1 MVQKNNIT
9 ILTTALFQQYCDDY
23 FLGANAPKNILNAH
37 IQQQLPTIIRNVEVS
52 LNAMVNGRLYQMF
65 PPANVVFNGTTNL
78 TAESQEITLYSML
91 TEAVLYKLK
100 TGSFVNV
107 NNSFSGNVNG
117 NNNFSTSNSNVVGL
131 RNDIRDKL
139 VQLGLYKN
147 AQFTNATT
155 PNKYTEA
162 SPGTNQPTWTVQQTA
177 QLNSYL
183 STNNFTLGGSWNFAN
198 LGIDGTPIQQYIQEQ
213 LGSLTNYNATL
224 INYLPSNPIPLITSK
239 DIDKWNNAQSV
250 NLEPINASIQSL
262 TTNLNTTNNELTS
275 LGEQFTTVLAPYVSG
290 STLQTVPLIT
300 TTDITKW
307 NNPPT
312 VDLEPWVRR
321 FEDIGGE
328 LETINSILTNYNSNN
343 AIPPITSTDIS
354 NWNQNLNCSTIL
366 NNYINAP
373 NQTSQAQV
381 PLITQADI
389 DKWNSNSG
397 STSTGSSVSIKEQTF
412 TLTITNTWEVQ
423 YSNGILIY
431 NGSILNVSPNLP
443 NGLNISVNSVNES
456 LNTAEAYINVSVSG
470 KIIISSQVYPYTLT
484 YSNGAQYILTD
495 IQQIPL
501 SSVDNITFSISQPI
515 EELGSWQ
522 SNLSVLTPYV
532 GWWTNTG
539 NYTTP
544 FPLDYNN
551 SFCIYTQYSVGAS
564 SNPTTYPAN
573 NNISENMNVYL
584 KLVYIE

>member
-37 IQQQLPTIIRNVEVS
+37 VQQQLPTIIRNVEVS

-65 PPANVVFNGTTNL
+65 PPANVVFNGTANL

-162 SPGTNQPTWTVQQTA
+162 SPGTNQPAWTVQQTA

-224 INYLPSNPIPLITSK
+224 INYLPSTEIPLITSK
-239 DIDKWNNAQSV
+239 DIAKWNNAQSV
-250 NLEPINASIQSL
+250 NLDPINASIASL
-262 TTNLNTTNNELTS
+262 KSTIETTNTN
-275 LGEQFTTVLAPYVSG
+275 FTTLSQQ
-290 STLQTVPLIT
+290 LQTVLSPYVDGSNLLTIPLIT
-300 TTDITKW
+300 SSNVSNW
-307 NNPPT
+307 NDMSEAFIHIIPQIST
-312 VDLEPWVRR
+312 ALA
-321 FEDIGGE
+321 
-328 LETINSILTNYNSNN
+328 NYNGEHGYHE
-343 AIPPITSTDIS
+343 IPLITNTDIS
-354 NWNQNLNCSTIL
+354 NWNEILNCSTIL

-389 DKWNSNSG
+389 DKWNSNSS
-397 STSTGSSVSIKEQTF
+397 STSNGSSISIKEQTF
-412 TLTITNTWEVQ
+412 TLTITNTWNIQ
-423 YSNGILIY
+423 YGNGTMVY
-431 NGSILNVSPNLP
+431 NGSTLSTTPALP
-443 NGLNISVNSVNES
+443 SGLNISVSNVNNSIGSNTPYIEVSISGKTILNS
-456 LNTAEAYINVSVSG
+456 LVIPYSLQWNNGDQYMISPIENMSLKVIDNISYSVS
-470 KIIISSQVYPYTLT
+470 
-484 YSNGAQYILTD
+484 A
-495 IQQIPL
+495 
-501 SSVDNITFSISQPI
+501 SI
-515 EELGSWQ
+515 EYGSWQ
-522 SNLSVLTPYV
+522 NELQVFNVWYYWGVYT
-532 GWWTNTG
+532 GATNG
-539 NYTTP
+539 P
-544 FPLDYNN
+544 QSLDQNN
-551 SFCIYTQYSVGAS
+551 SFCLFLNYSLGTNGTLPSTSETQ
-564 SNPTTYPAN
+564 
-573 NNISENMNVYL
+573 NISEPMNLYL
-584 KLVYIE
+584 KLLYIE

>member
-9 ILTTALFQQYCDDY
+9 ILTTAIFQQYCDDY

-65 PPANVVFNGTTNL
+65 PPANVVFNGTANL

-162 SPGTNQPTWTVQQTA
+162 SPGTNQPAWTVQQTA

-262 TTNLNTTNNELTS
+262 TTNLNTTNKEITS
-275 LGEQFTTVLAPYVSG
+275 LGEQFTTVLAPYVTG
-290 STLQTVPLIT
+290 STIQTVPLIT

-321 FEDIGGE
+321 FEGIGYE
-328 LETINSILTNYNSNN
+328 LETINSILENYNSNN
-343 AIPPITSTDIS
+343 IVPPITSTDIS
-354 NWNQNLNCSTIL
+354 NWNENLNCSTIL

-397 STSTGSSVSIKEQTF
+397 GSSTSSSVSIKEQTF
-412 TLTITNTWEVQ
+412 TLTITNTWQIQ
-423 YSNGILIY
+423 YGNGAMSY
-431 NGSILNVSPNLP
+431 QGSTFNVSPTLP
-443 NGLNISVNSVNES
+443 TGLNISVSNVNNSIGSGQPYIEVSISGKTILNS
-456 LNTAEAYINVSVSG
+456 LVIPYSLQLNNGDQYMISPIENMSLKVIDNVSYSVS
-470 KIIISSQVYPYTLT
+470 
-484 YSNGAQYILTD
+484 A
-495 IQQIPL
+495 
-501 SSVDNITFSISQPI
+501 SI
-515 EELGSWQ
+515 EYGSWQ
-522 SNLSVLTPYV
+522 NELQIFNVWYYWGVYTGS
-532 GWWTNTG
+532 TNG
-539 NYTTP
+539 P
-544 FPLDYNN
+544 QSLDQNN
-551 SFCIYTQYSVGAS
+551 SFCLFLNYSVGTNGTLPS
-564 SNPTTYPAN
+564 TSETQ
-573 NNISENMNVYL
+573 NISEPMNLYL

>member
-1 MVQKNNIT
+1 MAQKNNIT
-9 ILTTALFQQYCDDY
+9 ILTPVLFQQYCDDY
-23 FLGANAPKNILNAH
+23 FLGASAPKNILNAH
-37 IQQQLPTIIRNVEVS
+37 IQQQLPTIIRNVEAS
-52 LNAMVNGRLYQMF
+52 LNAMVNGRLYKTF
-65 PPANVVFNGTTNL
+65 PPANVVFNGTATL

-162 SPGTNQPTWTVQQTA
+162 SPGTNQPAWTVQQTA

-213 LGSLTNYNATL
+213 LGSLSNYNATL

-239 DIDKWNNAQSV
+239 DIAKWNNAQTV

-275 LGEQFTTVLAPYVSG
+275 LGQQFTTVLAPYVSG
-290 STLQTVPLIT
+290 STTQTVPLIT
-300 TTDITKW
+300 SADITKW

-321 FEDIGGE
+321 FEDIGG
-328 LETINSILTNYNSNN
+328 
-343 AIPPITSTDIS
+343 IT
-354 NWNQNLNCSTIL
+354 LL
-366 NNYINAP
+366 
-373 NQTSQAQV
+373 
-381 PLITQADI
+381 L
-389 DKWNSNSG
+389 
-397 STSTGSSVSIKEQTF
+397 
-412 TLTITNTWEVQ
+412 L
-423 YSNGILIY
+423 
-431 NGSILNVSPNLP
+431 
-443 NGLNISVNSVNES
+443 
-456 LNTAEAYINVSVSG
+456 
-470 KIIISSQVYPYTLT
+470 
-484 YSNGAQYILTD
+484 
-495 IQQIPL
+495 
-501 SSVDNITFSISQPI
+501 
-515 EELGSWQ
+515 
-522 SNLSVLTPYV
+522 
-532 GWWTNTG
+532 
-539 NYTTP
+539 
-544 FPLDYNN
+544 
-551 SFCIYTQYSVGAS
+551 
-564 SNPTTYPAN
+564 
-573 NNISENMNVYL
+573 
-584 KLVYIE
+584 